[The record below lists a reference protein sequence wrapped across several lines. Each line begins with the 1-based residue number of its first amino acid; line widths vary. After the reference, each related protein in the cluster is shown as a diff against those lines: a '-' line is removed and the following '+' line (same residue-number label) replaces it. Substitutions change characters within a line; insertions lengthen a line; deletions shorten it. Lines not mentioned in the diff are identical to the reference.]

1 MASSRNTPEKSTS
14 ARPPVAEPPS
24 MWSSPRL
31 GKQFMSKGSILVVD
45 DESEIREGLELL
57 LKTEGYQ
64 VASAETA
71 LLGLSRLEE
80 KPFDLLLLDVS
91 LPDRNGIELLKAV
104 HRHNPPLSVVLITAY
119 GSIDMARAAF
129 KSGAMDYITK
139 PWSNDELLAQVAQA
153 VESRRLREE
162 NVQLKRALKQ
172 RSSFPSIVG
181 KSEKML
187 TLLDLVAQVAPSR
200 STVLISGESGT
211 GKELIAKAIHS
222 ASPRADKAFVPVNTG
237 SIPVDLLESQLFG
250 HVKGAFTSAVSSKK
264 GLFEVADQGTIFF
277 DEIATVSPETQAKLL
292 RVIQEREF
300 MRLGG
305 TEQLKV
311 DVRIV
316 AASNIDFLWL
326 VKDGRFREDL
336 YPRLNVIHLH
346 LPPLRE
352 RREDIPMLLAHFLE
366 RFCTENTKPLR
377 MFTPSSMKLL
387 MDYDWPGNVRELEN
401 VVERA
406 VVLSTQERVDID
418 LLPDSVRSKEI
429 VRGVRLQLSEFLP
442 PLPGEPG
449 SRTAADNPNPSLFQI
464 IDEVERRIIVDM
476 LERTGWNQTEAAERF
491 LIPLSTL
498 NQKINRLGIDVRRRG
513 RVEES
518 QVAWSGK

>member
-1 MASSRNTPEKSTS
+1 MP
-14 ARPPVAEPPS
+14 
-24 MWSSPRL
+24 
-31 GKQFMSKGSILVVD
+31 KGSILVID
-45 DESEIREGLELL
+45 DEAEIREGLELL

-64 VASAETA
+64 VTMADSGQSG
-71 LLGLSRLEE
+71 LLRLGEQ
-80 KPFDLLLLDVS
+80 PYDLLLLDVS
-91 LPDRNGIELLKAV
+91 LPDRNGIELLKDIRRQDP
-104 HRHNPPLSVVLITAY
+104 HLPIVLITAY
-119 GSIDMARAAF
+119 GSIEMARAAF

-153 VESRRLREE
+153 VESHRLREE

-172 RSSFPSIVG
+172 RFNFPNIIG

-187 TLLDLVAQVAPSR
+187 TLFDLVAQVAPSR
-200 STVLISGESGT
+200 STILISGESGT

-222 ASPRADKAFVPVNTG
+222 ASTRADRAFVPVNTG

-250 HVKGAFTSAVSSKK
+250 HVKGAFTSAVASKK

-316 AASNIDFLWL
+316 AASNIDLLSL
-326 VKDGRFREDL
+326 VKEGRFREDL
-336 YPRLNVIHLH
+336 YHRLNVIHLH

-377 MFTPSSMKLL
+377 NFTPSAMKLL

-406 VVLSTQERVDID
+406 VVLSTQERVDVD
-418 LLPDSVRSKEI
+418 LLPESLRSKEI

-442 PLPGEPG
+442 PLPGEAG
-449 SRTAADNPNPSLFQI
+449 SRTAADHPNPSLFQI

-498 NQKINRLGIDVRRRG
+498 NQKIKRLGIDVRRRG
-513 RVEES
+513 RVEEG

>member
-1 MASSRNTPEKSTS
+1 MA
-14 ARPPVAEPPS
+14 
-24 MWSSPRL
+24 
-31 GKQFMSKGSILVVD
+31 KGSILVVD
-45 DESEIREGLELL
+45 DESEIREGLEMLL
-57 LKTEGYQ
+57 ASEGYGGSTRATG
-64 VASAETA
+64 AS
-71 LLGLSRLEE
+71 GLAKLEE
-80 KPFDLLLLDVS
+80 YPFDLLLLDVS
-91 LPDRNGIELLKAV
+91 LPDRNGIDLL
-104 HRHNPPLSVVLITAY
+104 REIRLRDPQLSVVLITAY
-119 GSIDMARAAF
+119 GSIDMARSAF
-129 KSGAMDYITK
+129 KNGAMDYITK

-153 VESRRLREE
+153 VESRQLREE

-172 RSSFPSIVG
+172 RFNFPNIIG
-181 KSEKML
+181 KSDNMQK
-187 TLLDLVAQVAPSR
+187 LLNLVTQVAASR

-250 HVKGAFTSAVSSKK
+250 HVKGAFTSAVASKK

-277 DEIATVSPETQAKLL
+277 DEIATIGPETQAKLL

-316 AASNIDFLWL
+316 AASNIELLTL
-326 VKDGRFREDL
+326 VREGRFREDL
-336 YPRLNVIHLH
+336 YHRLNVIHLQ

-352 RREDIPMLLAHFLE
+352 RREDIPMLLMHFLE
-366 RFCTENTKPLR
+366 RYCLENNKPVLQ
-377 MFTPSSMKLL
+377 FTPTAMKLL

-406 VVLSTQERVDID
+406 TVLSTQDRIDVD
-418 LLPDSVRSKEI
+418 LLPESVRSKEI

-442 PLPGEPG
+442 PMPGEPG
-449 SRTAADNPNPSLFQI
+449 SRAAADRPNPSLFQI
-464 IDEVERRIIVDM
+464 MDEIERRIIVDM

-491 LIPLSTL
+491 MIPLSTL
-498 NQKINRLGIDVRRRG
+498 NQKIKRLGIDVRRRG
-513 RVEES
+513 RGDDS
-518 QVAWSGK
+518 FSASNGG